1 MLRLFVNYG
10 VYILRIIVLGELL
23 VGDVVL
29 RAGGLHIVGNGHFRL
44 VAALGADNSENH

>member
-23 VGDVVL
+23 VGNVVL
-29 RAGGLHIVGNGHFRL
+29 RKRRLHVVGNSH
-44 VAALGADNSENH
+44 VQTDAALGADNSENH